1 MTSNPPSILQRT
13 QKWLIRKGNENRDA
27 FILGRLQDEANNH
40 YIPSKSDRPVLFF
53 NASTRLEGMSLN
65 SAFSILTSISLR
77 WQGVKTIQW
86 VCKRGMSHCVL
97 GTDRTNLSNKPPCE
111 KCVAQSKKTYKGAS
125 VVDFGYHPNL
135 ELAAKLDGMNFR
147 ELSDFELDG
156 IPLGTMVIPSLRWIL
171 RKHHIE
177 ETKPNTDLL
186 REYILSAE
194 NIARQIRLLLE
205 RIQPKAIVLFNGQFY
220 PEAIVRQVATQK
232 GIRVVTH
239 EVGMQ
244 PMSAFFTEGEATAYP
259 VKIPDEFELSSQQE
273 KILDQYLQQRFQGDF
288 SMAGIRF
295 WPKMNGLDVDFVRR
309 VKSFKQ
315 IVPVFTNVVFDTSQG
330 HANVIFPDMFTWLDA
345 VLALIKRHPETF
357 FVIRAHPDE
366 GRPGKESR
374 ESVADWV
381 KKNHV
386 DQLLNVRFV
395 DFSEYFSSYELIG
408 MSKFVM
414 VYNSTIGLEASI
426 MGTTVLCGGKARYT
440 QYPTVILPKNA
451 KEFIQK
457 AKNLLETKTISSPV
471 TYQQNARRFLY
482 FQLFQTNLSFSS
494 LLEPDPEW
502 RGYVHLKKFPEEML
516 EPKANPV
523 FKVLSNGIL
532 KGQPFLIEDNEATK
546 EEKV

>member
-53 NASTRLEGMSLN
+53 NASTRLEGISLN

-77 WQGVKTIQW
+77 RQGVKTIHW

-111 KCVAQSKKTYKGAS
+111 KCVVQSKKTYKGAS

-205 RIQPKAIVLFNGQFY
+205 RIQPKAIVLFNGQFF
-220 PEAIVRQVATQK
+220 PEALVRQVATQK

-239 EVGMQ
+239 EVGMR

-259 VKIPDEFELSSQQE
+259 VKIPNEFELGSQQE

-295 WPKMNGLDVDFVRR
+295 WPKMNGLDADFVQR
-309 VKSFKQ
+309 VKCFKQ
-315 IVPVFTNVVFDTSQG
+315 IVPIFTNVIFDTSQG
-330 HANVIFPDMFTWLDA
+330 HANVIVPDMFTWLDA

-457 AKNLLETKTISSPV
+457 AKNLLEAKTISSPV
-471 TYQQNARRFLY
+471 TNQQNARRFLY
-482 FQLFQTNLSFSS
+482 FQLFQTNLIFSS

-516 EPKANPV
+516 DPNLNPV

-532 KGQPFLIEDNEATK
+532 NGQPFLIEDNEATK

>member
-40 YIPSKSDRPVLFF
+40 YIPSKSDCPVLFF
-53 NASTRLEGMSLN
+53 NASTRLEGISLN

-125 VVDFGYHPNL
+125 VVDFGYQPNL
-135 ELAAKLDGMNFR
+135 ELAAKLNGMNFR

-177 ETKPNTDLL
+177 ETNPNKDLL
-186 REYILSAE
+186 RDYILSAE
-194 NIARQIRLLLE
+194 NIARQIRLVLE
-205 RIQPKAIVLFNGQFY
+205 KIHPRAVVLFNGQFY
-220 PEAIVRQVATQK
+220 PEAIVRQIATQK

-295 WPKMNGLDVDFVRR
+295 WPKMNGLDADFVQR

-315 IVPVFTNVVFDTSQG
+315 IVPVFTNVIFDTSQG

-386 DQLLNVRFV
+386 DQLPNVRFV

-440 QYPTVILPKNA
+440 QYPTVILPKND

-457 AKNLLETKTISSPV
+457 AKKLLGAKTISSPV
-471 TYQQNARRFLY
+471 TYQRNARRFLY

-494 LLEPDPEW
+494 FLEPDPEW

-516 EPKANPV
+516 DPNVNPV

-532 KGQPFLIEDNEATK
+532 NGQPFLIEDNEATK